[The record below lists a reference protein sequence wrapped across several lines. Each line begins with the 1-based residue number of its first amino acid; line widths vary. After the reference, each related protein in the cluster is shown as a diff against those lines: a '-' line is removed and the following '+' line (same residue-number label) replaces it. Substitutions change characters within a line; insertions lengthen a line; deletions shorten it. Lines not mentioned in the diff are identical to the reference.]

1 MPRSVYSEVDRGGP
15 PRLNS
20 INLVKRFAVG
30 AMAMALALLGTATM
44 ASVAGATGTTSTV
57 SAVSF
62 APDAAHVRAGQTAT
76 WTVGFTP
83 SAVLVS
89 GDVVDVTFPAGT
101 TFGTNTNAPV
111 TSSTGGIAS
120 GTAITSTTVS
130 GTTLEVTLGAGT
142 NTAAATTFSIT
153 NVINPAAGPYTASS
167 FAVAVNS
174 GTPASPASGLTIYE
188 AALATPTVVGN
199 GNGMATVT
207 FVPDGAPNSVETTYT
222 VTASPS
228 TGTSVCGSIT
238 NSGQTTA
245 LTCAVSGLTVGSA
258 YTFSVVESG
267 GTDPITTAATS
278 TAFIASSALA
288 TPTAAVFGSGSVMV
302 TFVPDGV
309 ATLYT
314 VNSIPAGGVCAIG
327 GTSPLPATSTSCLV
341 TGLKNGTSYTFTV
354 TPSGNSTTSTVS
366 AASNAVTPGPV
377 LATPVATG
385 TGANTSGDQV
395 NISFTADGVA
405 TLYTVSATASGQTTE
420 YCYVANGS
428 TPLTGTQNCTV
439 GSLAN
444 NVLYT
449 FTVTPSDNGTT
460 TLPSSTTFTTAD
472 AISAPTVANAGYG
485 AVKAT
490 FAADGVATLYTVTS
504 STGNFICT
512 VSSATPPVGLQSCT
526 VTGLTN
532 NTQYTFTVA
541 ATGNGQSLTSVAS
554 SQITTSSALAT
565 PTVAVAGPGAVK
577 VSFTADG
584 VATVYTVTSSPS
596 VAGATCQVVN
606 TTTPPTGAQSCTVTG
621 LNGGVAYTFTVTP
634 SGNGTTST
642 ASAASNA
649 IVAAAGLAAPT
660 ATSAG
665 SGMIKVSFV
674 ADGVASTYV
683 VTSTPGNL
691 TCTIV
696 NTTTPPTGT
705 QNCTVTGLTNGTS
718 YTFTVTA
725 SGNGSTSGTSPAS
738 NAVVAGSSI
747 TTPTVATAGSGAV
760 NVTFTA
766 DGVAFL
772 YTVQAYTAAAPTVP
786 VSGAVCYVGNTT
798 TPPTGS
804 QNCTVTGLTNGT
816 SYVFG
821 VTPSGNNTSSGPSA
835 LSAAIT
841 PSAALATPTVANAG
855 SGAIKVSFMADGV
868 ASTYVVTSNPS
879 VAGATCVIANTVTAP
894 TGAQS
899 CTVTG
904 LTNGQTYT
912 FTVTPSG
919 NNTPSTAS
927 TSASIMVGAKFLAAP
942 TVTWAASGAAL
953 VSFTPDGVASTYV
966 VTSTPA
972 VVPAGVT
979 AANGTCTV
987 ANSTTAPTGTQSC
1000 TVSGLTNGVSYTFTV
1015 TPSGNG
1021 TTSLVSPA
1029 SLPFMVTASVAPSAP
1044 TGVTTTVTANSI
1056 AVSWTAA
1063 AANGSPLTGYNVT
1076 ATAGNVTT
1084 TCGTVAATATT
1095 CTITGLKAGTKYSIN
1110 VTAVNANGPS
1120 TAATASATTTSA
1132 PAPVAHNPFTKGT
1145 RGVAMLG
1152 RTVTLT
1158 ILGGNFYGQPRI
1170 TSNAAG
1176 VRVGVAHD
1184 TGTTL
1189 TVIVTTP
1196 ANSAKGWHTFTLRFA
1211 HGQIA
1216 RANYLVK

>member
-1 MPRSVYSEVDRGGP
+1 M
-15 PRLNS
+15 
-20 INLVKRFAVG
+20 
-30 AMAMALALLGTATM
+30 
-44 ASVAGATGTTSTV
+44 
-57 SAVSF
+57 VSF
-62 APDAAHVRAGQTAT
+62 VSDGAADLYT
-76 WTVGFTP
+76 
-83 SAVLVS
+83 
-89 GDVVDVTFPAGT
+89 
-101 TFGTNTNAPV
+101 V
-111 TSSTGGIAS
+111 TSSPAGG
-120 GTAITSTTVS
+120 
-130 GTTLEVTLGAGT
+130 
-142 NTAAATTFSIT
+142 
-153 NVINPAAGPYTASS
+153 
-167 FAVAVNS
+167 
-174 GTPASPASGLTIYE
+174 
-188 AALATPTVVGN
+188 
-199 GNGMATVT
+199 
-207 FVPDGAPNSVETTYT
+207 
-222 VTASPS
+222 
-228 TGTSVCGSIT
+228 
-238 NSGQTTA
+238 
-245 LTCAVSGLTVGSA
+245 TCAV
-258 YTFSVVESG
+258 G
-267 GTDPITTAATS
+267 GTPVAAG
-278 TAFIASSALA
+278 
-288 TPTAAVFGSGSVMV
+288 AV
-302 TFVPDGV
+302 
-309 ATLYT
+309 
-314 VNSIPAGGVCAIG
+314 
-327 GTSPLPATSTSCLV
+327 SCLV
-341 TGLKNGTSYTFTV
+341 TGLTNGTSYTFTV
-354 TPSGNSTTSTVS
+354 TPSGGTTTSTVS
-366 AASNAVTPGPV
+366 GPSNAVVPGPI
-377 LATPVATG
+377 LATPVALG

-405 TLYTVSATASGQTTE
+405 TLYTVSATATGQTTQ
-420 YCYVANGS
+420 YCYVANGT

-439 GSLAN
+439 GGLTN
-444 NVLYT
+444 GVTYT
-449 FTVTPSDNGTT
+449 FTVTPGGNGTT
-460 TLPSSTTFTTAD
+460 TLPSSTTFLTAN
-472 AISAPTVANAGYG
+472 ALSAPLVANAGYG

-490 FAADGVATLYTVTS
+490 FAADGIATSYTVTS
-504 STGNFICT
+504 SPGGFICT
-512 VSSATPPVGLQSCT
+512 VANNTPPVGLQTCT
-526 VTGLTN
+526 VTGLAN
-532 NTQYTFTVA
+532 NTAYTFTVSA
-541 ATGNGQSLTSVAS
+541 VGSGVATLTSGS
-554 SQITTSSALAT
+554 SLSITTSSALAT
-565 PTVAVAGPGAVK
+565 PTVAAAGPGAVK

-584 VATVYTVTSSPS
+584 VATVYTVTSNPA

-606 TTTPPTGAQSCTVTG
+606 TATPPTGAQSCTVTG
-621 LNGGVAYTFTVTP
+621 LTGGVAYTFTVTP

-642 ASAASNA
+642 ASQPSGA
-649 IVAAAGLAAPT
+649 IVAPAGLAAPT

-665 SGMIKVSFV
+665 SGMINVAFV

-683 VTSTPGNL
+683 VTSTPGGL
-691 TCTIV
+691 TCTVV
-696 NTTTPPTGT
+696 NTTTAPTGA

-747 TTPTVATAGSGAV
+747 TTPTVATAGSGSV

-772 YTVQAYTAAAPTVP
+772 YTVQAYTAAAPTTP
-786 VSGAVCYVGNTT
+786 VAGAVCYVGNTT

-804 QNCTVTGLTNGT
+804 QNCTVTGLTNGV

-835 LSAAIT
+835 KSAAIT

-868 ASTYVVTSNPS
+868 ASTYVVTSTPS
-879 VAGATCVIANTVTAP
+879 VSGATCVIANTVTP
-894 TGAQS
+894 PSGAQT

-904 LTNGQTYT
+904 LTNGVTYT

-919 NNTPSTAS
+919 NNTQSTAS
-927 TSASIMVGAKFLAAP
+927 TSSSIMVGANFLAAP
-942 TVTWAASGAAL
+942 TVSWAASGAAL
-953 VSFTPDGVASTYV
+953 VTFTPDGVASTYV
-966 VTSTPA
+966 VQSTPA

-979 AANGTCTV
+979 AANGTCMV
-987 ANSTTAPTGTQSC
+987 ANSSKAPTGTQSC

-1084 TCGTVAATATT
+1084 TCGTVAATATS
-1095 CTITGLKAGTKYSIN
+1095 CTITGLKAGTAYSIN

-1132 PAPVAHNPFTKGT
+1132 PAPVARNPFTTGT
-1145 RGVAMLG
+1145 HGVAMVG

-1158 ILGGNFYGQPRI
+1158 ISGGNFFGQPRV

-1176 VRVGVAHD
+1176 VRVGVSHD
-1184 TGTTL
+1184 TGTLL

-1196 ANSAKGWHTFTLRFA
+1196 ANSAKGWHTFTLMFA
-1211 HGQIA
+1211 NGKMA

>member
-15 PRLNS
+15 PRLSS

-30 AMAMALALLGTATM
+30 VMAMALALLGTATM
-44 ASVAGATGTTSTV
+44 AGALTTATV
-57 SAVSF
+57 SSVSF
-62 APDAAHVRAGQTAT
+62 TPASTALRAGQTGT
-76 WTVGFTP
+76 WTVDYTP
-83 SAVLVS
+83 SAALAAN
-89 GDVVDVTFPAGT
+89 DVVNLAFPAGT
-101 TFGTNTNAPV
+101 TF
-111 TSSTGGIAS
+111 
-120 GTAITSTTVS
+120 TSTTPIITATGTATAATATVS
-130 GTTLEVTLGAGT
+130 GSNVAVTITTASATQVASTFTVAG
-142 NTAAATTFSIT
+142 
-153 NVINPAAGPYTASS
+153 VINPAAGVYGGSS
-167 FAVAVNS
+167 FSVNVNGGTSTSPSS
-174 GTPASPASGLTIYE
+174 GTTIYV
-188 AALATPTVVGN
+188 AALASPTVVAN
-199 GNGMATVT
+199 GNGKATVSFT
-207 FVPDGAPNSVETTYT
+207 ADGASNSVETTYT
-222 VTASPS
+222 VSASPNS
-228 TGTSVCGSIT
+228 GVTVCTALSNSSTLTGT
-238 NSGQTTA
+238 Q
-245 LTCAVSGLTVGSA
+245 TCAVSGLTVGSA

-267 GTDPITTAATS
+267 GSDPITTPATS

-288 TPTAAVFGSGSVMV
+288 TPTAAVFGSGQVMV
-302 TFVPDGV
+302 TFQADGV
-309 ATLYT
+309 ATLYSVT
-314 VNSIPAGGVCAIG
+314 SSPAGGVCAVG
-327 GTSPLPATSTSCLV
+327 GTATSPGVSTLTGSVNCLV
-341 TGLKNGTSYTFTV
+341 TGLTNGTSYTFTV
-354 TPSGNSTTSTVS
+354 TPSGDNTTSTVS
-366 AASNAVTPGPV
+366 AASNAVVPGPI
-377 LATPVATG
+377 LATPTALNAGVNSSAADQ
-385 TGANTSGDQV
+385 ANV
-395 NISFTADGVA
+395 SFTADGVA

-439 GSLAN
+439 GGLAN
-444 NVLYT
+444 GVTYT
-449 FTVTPSDNGTT
+449 FTVTPSGNGTT
-460 TLPSSTTFTTAD
+460 TLPSSTTLLT
-472 AISAPTVANAGYG
+472 SATPSGPLVANAGYG
-485 AVKAT
+485 AVKVT
-490 FAADGVATLYTVTS
+490 FAAGGVDTTYTVTS

-512 VSSATPPVGLQSCT
+512 VAGSTPPQGLQSCT
-526 VTGLTN
+526 VTGLAN
-532 NTQYTFTVA
+532 NTSYTFTV
-541 ATGNGQSLTSVAS
+541 TGSASGVAPVTSSASVA
-554 SQITTSSALAT
+554 IVTSSALAT
-565 PTVAVAGPGAVK
+565 PTVAAAGPGAIK

-584 VATVYTVTSSPS
+584 VATVYTVTSSPA

-642 ASAASNA
+642 ASLPSGA
-649 IVAAAGLAAPT
+649 IVAPAGLAAPT

-665 SGMIKVSFV
+665 SGMINVAFV

-683 VTSTPGNL
+683 VTSTPGGL
-691 TCTIV
+691 TCTVV
-696 NTTTPPTGT
+696 NTTTPPTGA

-786 VSGAVCYVGNTT
+786 VAGAVCYVGNTT

-804 QNCTVTGLTNGT
+804 QNCTVTGLTNGV

-835 LSAAIT
+835 KSAAIT

-868 ASTYVVTSNPS
+868 ASTYVVTSTPS
-879 VAGATCVIANTVTAP
+879 VAGATCVIANTVTP
-894 TGAQS
+894 PSGAQS

-904 LTNGQTYT
+904 LTNGVTYT

-919 NNTPSTAS
+919 NGTSSTAS
-927 TSASIMVGAKFLAAP
+927 TSASIMVGAKFLTAP
-942 TVTWAASGAAL
+942 TVSWAASGAAL
-953 VSFTPDGVASTYV
+953 VTFTPDGVASTYV
-966 VTSTPA
+966 VQSTPA

-979 AANGTCTV
+979 AANGTCMV
-987 ANSTTAPTGTQSC
+987 ANSSKAPTGTQSC

-1056 AVSWTAA
+1056 VVSWTAA

-1084 TCGTVAATATT
+1084 TCGTVAATATS
-1095 CTITGLKAGTKYSIN
+1095 CTIAGLKAGTAYSIN

-1120 TAATASATTTSA
+1120 TAATASATTS
-1132 PAPVAHNPFTKGT
+1132 PAPVPHPPFTTGT
-1145 RGVAMLG
+1145 HGVAMVG

-1158 ILGGNFYGQPRI
+1158 ISGGNFFGQPRV

-1176 VRVGVAHD
+1176 VRVGVSHD
-1184 TGTTL
+1184 TGTLL

-1196 ANSAKGWHTFTLRFA
+1196 ANSAKGWHTFTLTFA
-1211 HGQIA
+1211 NGKVA